1 VSPTGAWTTR
11 TALRSER
18 RWLTVVAVAS
28 VFAFATVAAVVE
40 RNPRGTNLDLAVS
53 ARLFETTDA
62 SAVLAVVGRILDLV
76 GGNLVSIVIVVLAT
90 MLLGSGRHPF
100 LAVYLF
106 ASALGGVLLST
117 SVKTFVDRPRPPTV
131 GAIIAESTS
140 SFPSGHA
147 TSGITTFVALGVVCL
162 VALRPGLRW
171 WCAGP
176 LMTFGVVIGISRVA
190 VGVHWPTDV
199 LGGWALGSAW
209 TATAALMVVLMVQR
223 RRPLL
228 SPPLAAP

>member
-1 VSPTGAWTTR
+1 
-11 TALRSER
+11 LRSEQ

-28 VFAFATVAAVVE
+28 VVAFATVAAVVE

-53 ARLFETTDA
+53 AWLFQTTEA

-76 GGNLVSIVIVVLAT
+76 GGNLVSIVIVVLGT
-90 MLLGSGRHPF
+90 MLLGSKRHPF
-100 LAVYLF
+100 LALYLF

-117 SVKTFVDRPRPPTV
+117 GIKAVVDRPRPPTV
-131 GAIIAESTS
+131 GAIVAESTS

-162 VALRPGLRW
+162 VATRPGLRW

-176 LMTFGVVIGISRVA
+176 LMAFGVLIGISRVT

-199 LGGWALGSAW
+199 IGGWALGSGW
-209 TATAALMVVLMVQR
+209 TATAALVVVLMVQR
-223 RRPLL
+223 RHARQ